1 MKMGDV
7 MQKTSKKPIIK
18 VSEFIGNKI
27 TNIEETTKL
36 AFIFTVISTFIC
48 HMVFFMNR
56 WANEDDHHLFLAKSD
71 MTNIGRWMNAK
82 ILGGDYL
89 VPIILFIIVM
99 ISLGLISVMV
109 VKMFKQKNKLY
120 IFITSLL
127 ISTFPVLALGFGY
140 GFMIERYI
148 MGMLCATFA
157 VFITDRYK
165 YGAILGSISLAISIG
180 YYQSY
185 ICISI
190 ALIMLLIIKKIL
202 ENKETLKDYAIYIM
216 KFLIMGILGYIL
228 YQIILKLM
236 CNYIGISLLSYKGI
250 DKMGS
255 LPPLNQ
261 IPEYITRTYYDFINF
276 FKGVKFIRPLEYGK
290 IAQLFLCI
298 INFVLLICIIIK
310 NKVYRKKLSLMLLIV
325 FVILI
330 PLGFNM
336 IDFIA
341 WQSRTSSLNIYQF
354 VFIFIIPFILLEML
368 EKDNFISRA
377 GQNVTSIMGWIC
389 TVCGLLLIWHNTS
402 VSNIYYLKINDYYT
416 STVQLVNRIHSRIES
431 TEGYT
436 EDTPEMIGNK
446 KGIYLNSTAN
456 RGYKNIFLYDQGLW
470 TPFIG
475 FSERPNKTDY
485 KIHRLVSNILGIQL
499 ESLSAEEYYEIYN
512 SEEYEQIE
520 CWPSVNCIQFIN
532 DILVLKI
539 S

>member
-1 MKMGDV
+1 
-7 MQKTSKKPIIK
+7 
-18 VSEFIGNKI
+18 
-27 TNIEETTKL
+27 
-36 AFIFTVISTFIC
+36 
-48 HMVFFMNR
+48 
-56 WANEDDHHLFLAKSD
+56 
-71 MTNIGRWMNAK
+71 
-82 ILGGDYL
+82 
-89 VPIILFIIVM
+89 
-99 ISLGLISVMV
+99 
-109 VKMFKQKNKLY
+109 
-120 IFITSLL
+120 
-127 ISTFPVLALGFGY
+127 
-140 GFMIERYI
+140 
-148 MGMLCATFA
+148 
-157 VFITDRYK
+157 
-165 YGAILGSISLAISIG
+165 
-180 YYQSY
+180 
-185 ICISI
+185 
-190 ALIMLLIIKKIL
+190 
-202 ENKETLKDYAIYIM
+202 
-216 KFLIMGILGYIL
+216 
-228 YQIILKLM
+228 
-236 CNYIGISLLSYKGI
+236 
-250 DKMGS
+250 MGS
-255 LPPLNQ
+255 LPPFNQ
-261 IPEYITRTYYDFINF
+261 IPEYIDRTYEDFINF
-276 FKGVKFIRPLEYGK
+276 FKGTKFIRPLEYGK
-290 IAQLFLCI
+290 IAQLFLCLI
-298 INFVLLICIIIK
+298 SFVLLICVIIK
-310 NKVYRKKLSLMLLIV
+310 NKVYRKKISLILLIV
-325 FVILI
+325 FIILI

-341 WQSRTSSLNIYQF
+341 WQSRASSLNIYQF

-368 EKDNFISRA
+368 EKDNFISRV
-377 GQNVTSIMGWIC
+377 GQNIISIIGWAC
-389 TVCGLLLIWHNTS
+389 TVCALLLIWHNTS